1 MAKHAMEAYPV
12 KDGREARIA
21 AGKGDDEKVLLMRLV
36 ETIVPQKV
44 TGVRDPRMRDRER
57 ISLDAQPAGQ

>member
-1 MAKHAMEAYPV
+1 MAKQELEAHPV
-12 KDGREARIA
+12 KDGWDARIA
-21 AGKGDDEKVLLMRLV
+21 AGKAADEKVLLMRLV